1 MTKLRCPWW
10 MIDILGG
17 QMDYFKGKVVW
28 ITGASSGIGR
38 YLSLELARRGA
49 TCAITS
55 RTRETLE
62 QVVADAASLSG
73 KLIAFPGD
81 VRNLE
86 ELKQIESAIRS
97 SFGRIDILIAN
108 AGTYIASNP
117 LQFDSTEYMTQMDL
131 NYGGLLK
138 CIEVVLPDML
148 QRRAGQI
155 VGMASLT
162 GYRGLP
168 RAAAYGAS
176 KAAIINFLESARFY
190 LKRAG
195 LSVTII
201 NPGFVRTPLTDKND
215 FEMPFLTEPEDAA
228 RIICDGIA
236 RRKREVAFPFFFAL
250 FAKFMRVIP
259 APLYEFIWVRAWAR
273 MNYR

>member
-1 MTKLRCPWW
+1 MSN
-10 MIDILGG
+10 
-17 QMDYFKGKVVW
+17 YFKGKVVW

-38 YLSLELARRGA
+38 YLSIELARRGA
-49 TCAITS
+49 ACAITA
-55 RTRETLE
+55 RRLEVLE
-62 QVVADAASLSG
+62 QVVAESVTIQRG
-73 KLIAFPGD
+73 CEVPGRLIAFPGD
-81 VRNLE
+81 VQNLA
-86 ELKQIESAIRS
+86 ELRQIENGIRS
-97 SFGRIDILIAN
+97 SLGKIDILIAN
-108 AGTYIASNP
+108 AGTYLPSNP
-117 LQFDSTEYMTQMDL
+117 LQFNASEYMAQMQL
-131 NYGGLLK
+131 NYGGLLN
-138 CIEVVLPDML
+138 CLEVVLPDML
-148 QRRAGQI
+148 ERKAGQI

-215 FEMPFLTEPEDAA
+215 FQMPFLTEPEHAA
-228 RIICDGIA
+228 RIICNGIA
-236 RRKREVAFPFFFAL
+236 RRKREVAFPFIFAL
-250 FAKFMRVIP
+250 FAKFMRIIP